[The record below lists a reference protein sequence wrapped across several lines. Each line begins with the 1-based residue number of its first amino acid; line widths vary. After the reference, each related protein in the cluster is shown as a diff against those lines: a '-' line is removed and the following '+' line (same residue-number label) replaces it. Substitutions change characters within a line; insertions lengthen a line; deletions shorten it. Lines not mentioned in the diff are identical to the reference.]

1 MPMYN
6 LIELAIII
14 EKHIEAYGN
23 IVKIYQL

>member
-6 LIELAIII
+6 LIELVIII

-23 IVKIYQL
+23 IVKIYHL